1 MFLSKRVLNTQASPI
16 RKLVPYGEMAKKAGK
31 KVYHLNIGQ
40 PDMEPPKAFFEGI
53 KRYTPNVIYY
63 SHSAGL
69 YELREA
75 FSMHYKS
82 KGINFDPE
90 DLVIT
95 TGGSEAVIFAM
106 ACVADPEDEIMVI
119 EPFYANYRGF
129 AEMLNIRLCPIKAD
143 PRDGYSIP
151 SWDELEKGYNKK
163 VKAIIFSNPSNP
175 TGTVYSYEELK
186 RIVDF
191 AKEKNIFVISDEVYS
206 GIIFDGKKHI
216 SIMNFEDQDR
226 FIFLDSIS
234 KEYNTC
240 GARIGVLGTKN
251 KCFLEEVMKFAQSRL
266 CPPLIEQCG
275 TLGLLYDLDKDY
287 TNKLIIEYQN
297 RRDVAYN
304 EIKNI
309 EGAIFQKPSGA
320 FYMSIELP
328 IDDSEE
334 FVKWTLTEFDIDGET
349 VMVAPLTGFYA
360 TPGAGKKEIRIAYVL
375 NSEELKKACNIL
387 KEAVYAYNYVYSK
400 EK

>member
-16 RKLVPYGEMAKKAGK
+16 RKLVPYAEMAKKAGK

-191 AKEKNIFVISDEVYS
+191 AKEKNI
-206 GIIFDGKKHI
+206 
-216 SIMNFEDQDR
+216 
-226 FIFLDSIS
+226 L
-234 KEYNTC
+234 
-240 GARIGVLGTKN
+240 
-251 KCFLEEVMKFAQSRL
+251 
-266 CPPLIEQCG
+266 
-275 TLGLLYDLDKDY
+275 
-287 TNKLIIEYQN
+287 
-297 RRDVAYN
+297 
-304 EIKNI
+304 
-309 EGAIFQKPSGA
+309 
-320 FYMSIELP
+320 
-328 IDDSEE
+328 
-334 FVKWTLTEFDIDGET
+334 
-349 VMVAPLTGFYA
+349 
-360 TPGAGKKEIRIAYVL
+360 
-375 NSEELKKACNIL
+375 
-387 KEAVYAYNYVYSK
+387 
-400 EK
+400 